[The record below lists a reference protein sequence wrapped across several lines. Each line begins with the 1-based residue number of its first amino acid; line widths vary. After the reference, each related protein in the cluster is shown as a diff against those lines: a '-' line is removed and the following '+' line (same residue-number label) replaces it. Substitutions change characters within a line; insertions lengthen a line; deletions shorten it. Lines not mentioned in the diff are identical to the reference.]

1 MVRDKDSR
9 SAARRA
15 RPIKRVAR
23 RIVRERTRKIIKTCR
38 KMEQLDAPERHKLRI
53 AVKKL
58 RYATGFFACLFN
70 HPKTKKARKYFEKE
84 LKALQS
90 ALGKL
95 NDMFASAAWAE
106 VCSLKL
112 VRDRNVSRRR
122 HLRSES

>member
-1 MVRDKDSR
+1 
-9 SAARRA
+9 
-15 RPIKRVAR
+15 
-23 RIVRERTRKIIKTCR
+23 
-38 KMEQLDAPERHKLRI
+38 MEQLDAPERHKLRI

-106 VCSLKL
+106 VCSLWFAIETSAAGGIC
-112 VRDRNVSRRR
+112 DRSPNGA
-122 HLRSES
+122 